1 VAWKYPKYRIDSGEP
16 ASVDTLNKNFL
27 AISQE
32 SGALNEHNF
41 TSNAITSRTELTK
54 GAAYQIKHL
63 YRAVDP
69 ANGGGAAALPTSAAN
84 GDELDST
91 LGWQDIADLNGYVT
105 TGDSLLWVLGSI
117 QVYGTEVNFF
127 RFALKID
134 DAVIPESVTGG
145 NDLSN
150 DPIGFGLYGSGVN
163 ATDPNTDAVV
173 IDAVVPVPAG
183 RHQVSMVMNQQMS
196 NMAGK
201 LIQVQNRELIII
213 ELRR

>member
-1 VAWKYPKYRIDSGEP
+1 MAWKYPKYRIDSGEP

-41 TSNAITSRTELTK
+41 AVNAITSRTELTK

-69 ANGGGAAALPTSAAN
+69 ANGGGASALPTSATN
-84 GDELDST
+84 GDELNST
-91 LGWQDIADLNGYVT
+91 LGWQDIADLNGYVST
-105 TGDSLLWVLGSI
+105 DESLLWVLGSI
-117 QVYGTEVNFF
+117 QVYATEPNYI
-127 RFALKID
+127 RFALKIN
-134 DAVIPESVTGG
+134 DAVIPETITGG
-145 NDLSN
+145 TDISN
-150 DPIGFGLYGSGVN
+150 DPLGFGLYVQANPYSE
-163 ATDPNTDAVV
+163 VV
-173 IDAVVPVPAG
+173 VVDAVVPVPAG

>member
-41 TSNAITSRTELTK
+41 AVNAITSRTELTK

-69 ANGGGAAALPTSAAN
+69 ANGGGASALPTSATN
-84 GDELDST
+84 GDELNST
-91 LGWQDIADLNGYVT
+91 LGWQDIADLNGYVST
-105 TGDSLLWVLGSI
+105 DESLLWVLGSI
-117 QVYGTEVNFF
+117 QVYATEPNYI
-127 RFALKID
+127 RFALKIN
-134 DAVIPESVTGG
+134 DAVIPETITGG
-145 NDLSN
+145 TDISN
-150 DPIGFGLYGSGVN
+150 DPLGFGLYVQANPYSE
-163 ATDPNTDAVV
+163 VV
-173 IDAVVPVPAG
+173 VVDAVVPVPAG